1 MLKRTQRQV
10 SDSSR
15 HWYQDKYQHVLVQRN
30 LLALLSLISMAVALV
45 AVFTVARLAPQKS
58 VEPYLLQV
66 DEKTGITRK
75 VEPISRTELANS
87 DAVNRYFVANYLRS
101 REGYNPTTINYNYDV
116 VRVMS
121 STDVFTQY
129 RRTIDASN
137 PESLTA
143 KLGAAG
149 KRTVKINNMAYISNA
164 RINNPNARTTPEQIM
179 RINFTS
185 TTEVPN
191 APDVTER
198 WAVTMTYVYTD
209 LQLNEAERLLNP
221 IGFRVVNYQV
231 DKEIS

>member
-30 LLALLSLISMAVALV
+30 LLALICLISLAVALV

-66 DEKTGITRK
+66 EEKTGITQK

-87 DAVNRYFVANYLRS
+87 DTVNRYFVATYLRS
-101 REGYNPTTINYNYDV
+101 REGYNPTIINYSYDV

-121 STDVFTQY
+121 STDTFGQY
-129 RRTIDASN
+129 RRTIDAAN

-143 KLGAAG
+143 RLGAVG
-149 KRTVKINNMAYISNA
+149 KRSVKINSMAYISNT
-164 RINNPNARTTPEQIM
+164 RINNTQARTTPERIM
-179 RINFTS
+179 QVRFS
-185 TTEVPN
+185 TTSEVPN
-191 APDVTER
+191 APDLTER
-198 WAVTMTYVYTD
+198 WVATVTFVYAD

-231 DKEIS
+231 EKEIS

>member
-1 MLKRTQRQV
+1 M
-10 SDSSR
+10 
-15 HWYQDKYQHVLVQRN
+15 
-30 LLALLSLISMAVALV
+30 
-45 AVFTVARLAPQKS
+45 
-58 VEPYLLQV
+58 
-66 DEKTGITRK
+66 
-75 VEPISRTELANS
+75 
-87 DAVNRYFVANYLRS
+87 ANYLRA
-101 REGYNPTTINYNYDV
+101 REGYNPTTINYNYDA